1 MEQIILSLIKTTAN
15 NFDFTFCCVANI
27 LIYLLIK
34 FYDEMNGNLK
44 VPVLHKRLIT
54 LAIILILGYVY
65 YQEGSNLKTIINS
78 AILAPVFWSWIL
90 KPICS
95 RFKIDY
101 ATKTKDDEAS
111 DSD

>member
-1 MEQIILSLIKTTAN
+1 MEQIVLNLIETTAN
-15 NFDFTFCCVANI
+15 NFDFSFCCVANI

-65 YQEGSNLKTIINS
+65 YQEGSSLKIIINS
-78 AILAPVFWSWIL
+78 SILAPVFWSWVL
-90 KPICS
+90 KPIVAKL
-95 RFKIDY
+95 KIDY
-101 ATKTKDDEAS
+101 AQTLKNS
-111 DSD
+111 DSDSE